1 MVAAAAVTWRGNGN
15 SGGFGGGGGAAILGD
30 NLNVSAGYTGGLGG
44 FGGGGGAGGTAT
56 IFAGGV
62 GGGGGLGGGGGGGG
76 GGSPGGGG
84 GTGGFGGGNGAPG
97 GPGGFNGSNGSG
109 GGGAALGGAVFV
121 VKGGSLTI
129 NSDDNG
135 SSTSDAD
142 AVVGGNGA
150 SGAGQGHA
158 FGSGFF
164 VQGSVLTF
172 GGTGTYTVAND
183 IADQNGS
190 GGSSAHDGV
199 SLVDTGGVTSLVK
212 TDDGT
217 LILAGSNTYTGG
229 TAIDGGTL
237 RAGAANA
244 FGSGPITV
252 GSQTTLDLNGFDQ
265 TINLLAGDGRVD
277 LGSATLT
284 TGGNNADATFSLS
297 FFGPGSLT
305 KVGAGTLTLAGAN
318 SCDLTI
324 EAGRLEAGVQ
334 NAFGGGGLT
343 VNGGTVSLAGFST
356 GLLSLAG
363 SGGVLEMAGG
373 QLLIAQ
379 ATSTTFNGEI
389 TGGGGNSALTIHNTD
404 SGTLTLGGPIT
415 GSFLGLTLDGGTLV
429 LGGANIYTGHTA
441 VIAGLLQVDGSI
453 TETIDVGGGTLG
465 GSGTVGDVLVAA
477 NGALAPGASTGILHT
492 GNLSLAAGADFLV
505 ELAGAAAGTGYD
517 QAAVTGTVDIS
528 GASLAVSTLGGFHTS
543 IGEIFT
549 IIANDGA
556 DSIIGQFAG
565 LAQGATFVAADSK
578 FQINYSGGDGNDVA
592 LVAVGNAA
600 PAVTAFDQSAVRGQV
615 FNASDLFSAID
626 GDGDASCTSS
636 GTTMP
641 TP

>member
-1 MVAAAAVTWRGNGN
+1 MTSPTRTARAEAARIDGV
-15 SGGFGGGGGAAILGD
+15 
-30 NLNVSAGYTGGLGG
+30 TGG
-44 FGGGGGAGGTAT
+44 
-56 IFAGGV
+56 
-62 GGGGGLGGGGGGGG
+62 
-76 GGSPGGGG
+76 
-84 GTGGFGGGNGAPG
+84 
-97 GPGGFNGSNGSG
+97 
-109 GGGAALGGAVFV
+109 
-121 VKGGSLTI
+121 
-129 NSDDNG
+129 
-135 SSTSDAD
+135 
-142 AVVGGNGA
+142 
-150 SGAGQGHA
+150 
-158 FGSGFF
+158 
-164 VQGSVLTF
+164 
-172 GGTGTYTVAND
+172 
-183 IADQNGS
+183 
-190 GGSSAHDGV
+190 
-199 SLVDTGGVTSLVK
+199 TGGVTSLIK
-212 TDDGT
+212 TGDGT
-217 LILAGSNTYTGG
+217 LILAGTNTYTGG

-305 KVGAGTLTLAGAN
+305 KVGAGTLTLAGVN

-334 NAFGGGGLT
+334 DAFGGGGLT
-343 VNGGTVSLAGFST
+343 VNGGTVSLAGFGT

-415 GSFLGLTLDGGTLV
+415 GSFLGLTLAGGTLV
-429 LGGANIYTGHTA
+429 LGGANTYTGHTA

-453 TETIDVGGGTLG
+453 TQTINVDGGTLG
-465 GSGTVGDVLVAA
+465 GSGTVGDVLVADD
-477 NGALAPGASTGILHT
+477 GALAPGASTGILHT
-492 GNLSLAAGADFLV
+492 GNLSLAAGADFFV
-505 ELAGAAAGTGYD
+505 ELAGTAAGTGYD

-528 GASLAVSTLGGFHTS
+528 GASLAVSTISGFHPN

-556 DSIIGQFAG
+556 DSITGQFAG
-565 LAQGATFVAADSK
+565 LAQGATFVAAGSK

-615 FNASDLFSAID
+615 FNASDLFSASD
-626 GDGDASCTSS
+626 GDGDSLLYFFYDNSADPASGHFTVNGVVQAANTTFAVSAAQLAQTTFTAGQLPDDLFVNTWDCSLFS
-636 GTTMP
+636 GPQEFHVNVPANQAP
-641 TP
+641 TVTAADFSASKGQVVNASDLFTANDANGDPLLYFFYDNSADPDERALHRQRRGAGCRHDLRGLGRATRDDHLHGRHSGLGRSVRECLGWRRLQRAEGVPRQRGEQRADGHGA